1 MREKLVKFLSIL
13 LLVAVAGGVG
23 GYATYYFMQDEIN
36 ESNQIVNQTTNTTG
50 VVKCNSDITIDETGI
65 APSVGEIYDA
75 TVTLQNYQNGRLTSS
90 GSGFIYKKDEDGK
103 YAYILTNHHV
113 VDGADKLL
121 VTLSSDDQVEGTVLG
136 SDRYMDLA
144 VVRIDGELVTQV
156 AKIGNSEESNVG
168 DTVFTVGTPIGYEY
182 RGTVTK
188 GTLSGKNRMVTVSVD
203 STSDWVMNVLQVD
216 AAINPGNSGGPLVNI
231 NGEVIGINSLKLV
244 EDEIEGMG
252 FAIPIEYAMK
262 YVDELESGKE
272 IERPLIGISMLNV
285 TDSYRLYQY
294 NIRIDSDIEEGVV
307 VVGITSGSGADK
319 AGLRVGD
326 VITAVNGKSVSNA
339 AYLRY
344 QLYQYEVGDTIQLT
358 YNRDGKVRA
367 ADVTLTKVEE

>member
-50 VVKCNSDITIDETGI
+50 VVKCNSEITVDETGI
-65 APSVGEIYDA
+65 APAVGEIYDA

-90 GSGFIYKKDEDGK
+90 GSGFVYKKDEDGK

-113 VDGADKLL
+113 VDGATELI
-121 VTLSSDDQVEGTVLG
+121 VTLSSDDQVKGTVLG

-358 YNRDGKVRA
+358 YNRDGDVRT

>member
-50 VVKCNSDITIDETGI
+50 VVKCNSEITVDETGI
-65 APSVGEIYDA
+65 APAVGEIYDA

-113 VDGADKLL
+113 VDGATELI
-121 VTLSSDDQVEGTVLG
+121 VTLSSDDQVKGTVLG

-358 YNRDGKVRA
+358 YNRDGDVRT

>member
-50 VVKCNSDITIDETGI
+50 VVKCNSEITVDETGI
-65 APSVGEIYDA
+65 APAVGEIYDA

-90 GSGFIYKKDEDGK
+90 GSGFVYKKDEDGK

-113 VDGADKLL
+113 VDGATELI
-121 VTLSSDDQVEGTVLG
+121 VTLSSDDQVKGTVLG

-216 AAINPGNSGGPLVNI
+216 AAINPGNSGGPLVNV

-307 VVGITSGSGADK
+307 VVGITTGSGGDK

-358 YNRDGKVRA
+358 YNRDGDVRT

>member
-65 APSVGEIYDA
+65 APAVGEIYDA

-262 YVDELESGKE
+262 YVDELESGQE

-358 YNRDGKVRA
+358 YNRDGDVRT